1 LDEKNWANRE
11 IRQFVGAFLLRSAR
25 EERNLPLFDEIRTFF
40 NTNLVPDQ
48 TTETCILYERCL
60 WARDELDFRELRNLL
75 PALAGVDPIWR
86 IRRAALHCDLGDL
99 PAARENV
106 AQGLREI
113 RERFYRNR
121 DSLSLVSRIAWA
133 QFLSRTLRPLES
145 MGQEEPPDESDI
157 LHLRIVETKSDP
169 WDVIA
174 NLEREIEE
182 SVRKVAERMRTREPQ
197 FEAGVYKDNSSTL
210 HFGSWAPQDAI
221 YEAARIVDIAGA
233 PARADHFQ
241 VMSSRL
247 ERAEAIAVSQYENE
261 TDYLRLLRVVQAG
274 SESLLKEA
282 FGRIQ
287 IARLS
292 EANFGMLWCVLNRA
306 LEYAVDQIRFRKG
319 FADDSWSRRAA
330 IYAELLSRL
339 SVRLD
344 DTRAL
349 ALFKSSLQSANDPR
363 WRVRELLEPLE
374 NLLIRSLSAVPPPR
388 RSPFILDILQFPL
401 PDEAGIGHPF
411 DHDWPDSFKF
421 LSMITAVRPQRDAEF
436 ASRIDV
442 LIDKTQNCP
451 TEVRSRAAR
460 LLTKLYMDSVLT
472 EQESLRFGNALWARR
487 KSIVE
492 LPCDTTLYSHIFLLL
507 PSPEP
512 QETIRSL
519 VMARCHELT
528 SSDNFISLAS
538 ASQKRAD
545 GKPALLLTREEAT
558 AKLAGILAWH
568 PRNDDN
574 PFHPVVIE
582 NRETRRA
589 IGAALANAIFPALS
603 PGDLTDA
610 QVQDCMSHL
619 EKELDYSAA
628 QALPQ
633 FLRIAPTQTDRVIK
647 LIIRSMVSPKSDCA
661 WAGFNAIYRWLALTK
676 DNSVPDMPRKLI
688 DTLLAVIETNRK
700 PGLLHAVNIA
710 PYLIE
715 ANLFARDDVERI
727 ADALGLIRV
736 ESDYVNQG
744 FSDDGAI
751 TLTLLRASAV
761 KLAHALSGTG
771 IANSNVDEWLRTA
784 TTDPIP
790 EVRFAFITP
799 EELS

>member
-1 LDEKNWANRE
+1 
-11 IRQFVGAFLLRSAR
+11 
-25 EERNLPLFDEIRTFF
+25 
-40 NTNLVPDQ
+40 
-48 TTETCILYERCL
+48 
-60 WARDELDFRELRNLL
+60 
-75 PALAGVDPIWR
+75 
-86 IRRAALHCDLGDL
+86 
-99 PAARENV
+99 
-106 AQGLREI
+106 
-113 RERFYRNR
+113 
-121 DSLSLVSRIAWA
+121 
-133 QFLSRTLRPLES
+133 
-145 MGQEEPPDESDI
+145 
-157 LHLRIVETKSDP
+157 
-169 WDVIA
+169 
-174 NLEREIEE
+174 
-182 SVRKVAERMRTREPQ
+182 
-197 FEAGVYKDNSSTL
+197 
-210 HFGSWAPQDAI
+210 
-221 YEAARIVDIAGA
+221 
-233 PARADHFQ
+233 
-241 VMSSRL
+241 
-247 ERAEAIAVSQYENE
+247 
-261 TDYLRLLRVVQAG
+261 
-274 SESLLKEA
+274 
-282 FGRIQ
+282 
-287 IARLS
+287 
-292 EANFGMLWCVLNRA
+292 
-306 LEYAVDQIRFRKG
+306 
-319 FADDSWSRRAA
+319 
-330 IYAELLSRL
+330 
-339 SVRLD
+339 
-344 DTRAL
+344 
-349 ALFKSSLQSANDPR
+349 
-363 WRVRELLEPLE
+363 
-374 NLLIRSLSAVPPPR
+374 
-388 RSPFILDILQFPL
+388 
-401 PDEAGIGHPF
+401 
-411 DHDWPDSFKF
+411 
-421 LSMITAVRPQRDAEF
+421 
-436 ASRIDV
+436 
-442 LIDKTQNCP
+442 
-451 TEVRSRAAR
+451 
-460 LLTKLYMDSVLT
+460 MDSVLT